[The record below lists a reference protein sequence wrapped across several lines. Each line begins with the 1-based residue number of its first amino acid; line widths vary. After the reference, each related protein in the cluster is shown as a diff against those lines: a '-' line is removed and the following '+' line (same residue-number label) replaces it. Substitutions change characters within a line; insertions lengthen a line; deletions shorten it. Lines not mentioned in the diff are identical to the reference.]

1 MSDRSRG
8 TIYFYLIETQ
18 REKPE
23 MNFETIASNMFPEIL
38 DKGYIS
44 RAQVN
49 QVIDKHPMRYPNHIV
64 NPQNTLKR
72 GIFKFEVGMH
82 VDAAP
87 IILETDDEL
96 DQRISETYESLDT
109 LIEAV
114 AGNKVNSLIVS
125 GSPGLGKSYEVNKV
139 LNRINNGE
147 YGFQFSRGYLKAT
160 GLFRLLWENRF
171 QGMTIVLD
179 DVDSIMNDE
188 VALNILKSAL
198 ELKPSRL
205 VGWGSEKEFLS
216 DDGEVIPRYFQYE
229 GNIIFLTNL
238 NFSELASGTTKNAPH
253 LSALESR
260 SLVLDLKIKTKRE
273 FIAKIKQTV
282 KGGMLKDKDLSLQEE
297 QDILDF
303 VEEYSD
309 RMKEL
314 SLRAVEKLAVLLIM
328 NREDWRPLARTV
340 MLK

>member
-1 MSDRSRG
+1 
-8 TIYFYLIETQ
+8 
-18 REKPE
+18 
-23 MNFETIASNMFPEIL
+23 MNFETAALKMFPEISES
-38 DKGYIS
+38 GVIS
-44 RAQVN
+44 RKQVN
-49 QVIDKHPMRYPNHIV
+49 EVLAVHPFRYPNHIV
-64 NPQNTLKR
+64 NQNNVLKR
-72 GIFKFEVGMH
+72 GIFNFNVGLN
-82 VDAAP
+82 VELAP
-87 IILETDDEL
+87 VILESDEDL
-96 DQRISETYESLDT
+96 DQRIIETYESLDT

-125 GSPGLGKSYEVNKV
+125 GSAGLGKSFEVNKV
-139 LNRINNGE
+139 LNRINGGE
-147 YGFQFSRGYLKAT
+147 YGYVFSRGYLKAT
-160 GLFRLLWENRF
+160 GLFRLLWENRHP
-171 QGMTIVLD
+171 GMTIVLD
-179 DVDSIMNDE
+179 DVDSIMGDE

-238 NFSELASGTTKNAPH
+238 NFSEMASGSTKNAPH
-253 LSALESR
+253 LAALESR

-282 KGGMLKDKDLSLQEE
+282 RGGMLKDKGLSLEEE
-297 QDILDF
+297 QDVLDF
-303 VEEYSD
+303 VDEHSD

-314 SLRAVEKLAVLLIM
+314 SLRAVEKLAVLLVM
-328 NREDWRPLARTV
+328 NRPNWRPLARVV